1 MKLRQY
7 FDDHRE
13 AAKVVVFYLLFGLA
27 WIYFSDSIV
36 GWLVQDEKILT
47 TISIFKG
54 FFFIFFTAFLLFFL
68 IVRQNRKIKK
78 SIQERRESEER
89 FRFLVKNSS
98 DSFVILNEDGSQR
111 YVSPAAERIT
121 GYPVEELQGR
131 TIDTIIHP
139 EDMAEVNAAW
149 NEVLAHPDRVV
160 SVQYRHIHK
169 TRGWMYSEAIV
180 QSFLDEPAIRGV
192 IATVRDVTIH
202 KQDQEALRNS
212 EKRLRTLFQT
222 VPDLIWLK
230 SQDGV
235 YLSCNPVFER
245 LFGVQEADIK
255 GKIDYDFIDKGLADS
270 FRSHAEQALAL
281 GKPVTKEYQLISQ
294 FDRSRVLV
302 EATKT
307 PMVDSEGTVVGVL
320 GVGRDITDR
329 KQVEEEKHHLQTQLQ
344 QAQKMEAVGTLA
356 GGIAHDF
363 NNILSAVL
371 GYSEMARYKSADG
384 STVANYLD
392 QVILA
397 CGRAKDLINQILT
410 FSRQKKTDIQSINPA
425 LVIKEVVKMLRS
437 SIPATIEIDQDIDSH
452 VGFIRSDP
460 TDLHQIVMNLCTNA
474 FHAMEDTGGHLTVI
488 LRKQEVL
495 SGFDPDRENDSSQRF
510 IELIVRDTG
519 TGIPPDI
526 QKNIF
531 DPYFTTKDTGKGTG
545 MGLAIVHGMVKRVG
559 GEIVCNSSP
568 GNGTEFKLSFP
579 EVKRK
584 AVAAMVLDKQ
594 VAKGAEHILFVDDE
608 EMLTDMAGA
617 MLVEMGYQVTKTT
630 SSLEALRLFEMDPFT
645 FDLLITDQ
653 TMPQMTGLELA
664 ERMLQ
669 IRSDLPIILCTGY
682 STQVSEER
690 AKSSGIKGFAL
701 KPLTRKEISSLVRKV
716 LNSQEP

>member
-13 AAKVVVFYLLFGLA
+13 AAKVVVIYLLFGLA

-230 SQDGV
+230 SLDGV

-519 TGIPPDI
+519 TGISPDI

-559 GEIVCNSSP
+559 GEIICNSSP

-579 EVKRK
+579 EVKRE

-716 LNSQEP
+716 LGE

>member
-7 FDDHRE
+7 LDEHRE
-13 AAKVVVFYLLFGLA
+13 AAIVVVIYLLFGLA

-230 SQDGV
+230 SLDGV

-495 SGFDPDRENDSSQRF
+495 GFDPDRENDSSQRF

-559 GEIVCNSSP
+559 GEILCNSSP

-579 EVKRK
+579 EVKERPWRLWFWINRLPR
-584 AVAAMVLDKQ
+584 VRST
-594 VAKGAEHILFVDDE
+594 FC
-608 EMLTDMAGA
+608 
-617 MLVEMGYQVTKTT
+617 
-630 SSLEALRLFEMDPFT
+630 SLM
-645 FDLLITDQ
+645 
-653 TMPQMTGLELA
+653 MKK
-664 ERMLQ
+664 
-669 IRSDLPIILCTGY
+669 C
-682 STQVSEER
+682 
-690 AKSSGIKGFAL
+690 
-701 KPLTRKEISSLVRKV
+701 
-716 LNSQEP
+716 